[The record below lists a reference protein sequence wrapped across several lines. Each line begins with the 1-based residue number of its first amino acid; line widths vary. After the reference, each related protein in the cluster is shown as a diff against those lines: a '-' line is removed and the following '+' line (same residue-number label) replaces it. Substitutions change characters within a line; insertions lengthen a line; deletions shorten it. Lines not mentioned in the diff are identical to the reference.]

1 MSPLFKLGALQALI
15 KRAFHPAAI
24 AQEWHNLTPKIMSK
38 IDPKKL
44 SEARLLRRQGA
55 SAMARATQPA
65 LGGTAVGSLGRKSL
79 SFRPKP
85 LAA

>member
-1 MSPLFKLGALQALI
+1 MRPMFKLGALHALI
-15 KRAFHPAAI
+15 KRAFHPAAL

-38 IDPKKL
+38 VDPKKL

-65 LGGTAVGSLGRKSL
+65 LGGTAVGSLARRLKSI
-79 SFRPKP
+79 
-85 LAA
+85 AA